1 MNWDNIKNFFTSL
14 TLEKLLPGLLILVV
28 GVLIVKLI
36 LRLLNRA
43 LDRSH
48 LDKTAFTILKAVIRV
63 GLYLIVILI
72 AAGSLGIDVTSLVAL
87 LSVVS
92 LAVSLAVQ
100 NVLSN
105 VVGGVTLLG
114 SDPFHVGD
122 YVMIGSDSGIV
133 KEIGLQYTKI
143 KGFNGELI
151 YIPNS
156 EVVSSRVCNYTVEGM
171 RRVELKFSADY
182 DSSMDLVKETILA
195 SATHPKILPD
205 PAPEVVVSEYAAS
218 SVDYLL
224 RVWVKA
230 EDFGTVKFSIME
242 QAKRNFDAAG
252 ISIPFP
258 QVDVHLKNK

>member
-1 MNWDNIKNFFTSL
+1 MNWDKIKAFFTSL
-14 TLEKLLPGLLILVV
+14 TLEKILPGLLILVV
-28 GVLIVKLI
+28 GIIVVRLI

-48 LDKTAFTILKAVIRV
+48 LDKTAFTIVKAVVKV
-63 GLYLIVILI
+63 GLYLLVILI
-72 AAGSLGIDVTSLVAL
+72 AAGSLGIDVTSLIAL

-122 YVMIGSDSGIV
+122 YVMIGADSGIV

-143 KGFNGELI
+143 QGFNGEVI

-156 EVVSSRVCNYTVEGM
+156 EVVSSRVCNYTVEGK

-195 SATHPKILPD
+195 SAQHPKILQE

-230 EDFGTVKFSIME
+230 EDFGEVKFYVME

-252 ISIPFP
+252 ISIPYP
-258 QVDVHLKNK
+258 QMDVHLKHK

>member
-1 MNWDNIKNFFTSL
+1 MNWDKIKAFFTSL
-14 TLEKLLPGLLILVV
+14 TLEKILPGLLILVV
-28 GVLIVKLI
+28 GIIVVRLI

-48 LDKTAFTILKAVIRV
+48 LDKTAFTIVKAVVKV
-63 GLYLIVILI
+63 GLYLLVILI
-72 AAGSLGIDVTSLVAL
+72 AAGSLGIDVTSLIAL

-122 YVMIGSDSGIV
+122 YVMIGADSGIV

-143 KGFNGELI
+143 QGFNGEVI

-156 EVVSSRVCNYTVEGM
+156 EVVSSRVCNYTVEGK

-195 SATHPKILPD
+195 SAQHPKILQE
-205 PAPEVVVSEYAAS
+205 PAPDVVVSEYAAS

-230 EDFGTVKFSIME
+230 EDFGEVKFYVME

-252 ISIPFP
+252 ISIPYP
-258 QVDVHLKNK
+258 QMDVHLKHK

>member
-1 MNWDNIKNFFTSL
+1 MNWDKIKTFFTSL
-14 TLEKLLPGLLILVV
+14 TLEKILPGLLILVV
-28 GVLIVKLI
+28 GIIVVWLI

-48 LDKTAFTILKAVIRV
+48 LDKTAFTIVKAVVKV
-63 GLYLIVILI
+63 GLYLLVILI
-72 AAGSLGIDVTSLVAL
+72 AAGSLGIDVTSLIAL

-122 YVMIGSDSGIV
+122 YVMIGADSGIV

-143 KGFNGELI
+143 QGFNGEVI

-156 EVVSSRVCNYTVEGM
+156 EVVSSRVCNYTVEGK

-195 SATHPKILPD
+195 SAQHPKILQE

-230 EDFGTVKFSIME
+230 EDFGEVKFFVME

-252 ISIPFP
+252 ISIPYP
-258 QVDVHLKNK
+258 QMDVHLKQK

>member
-1 MNWDNIKNFFTSL
+1 MNWDNIKTFFASL

-28 GVLIVKLI
+28 GILVVKLI
-36 LRLLNRA
+36 LRLIDRA
-43 LDRSH
+43 LDRSK
-48 LDKTAFTILKAVIRV
+48 LDKTMFTILKAILRV
-63 GLYLIVILI
+63 GLYLIVVLI
-72 AAGSLGIDVTSLVAL
+72 AAGSLGIDVTSLIAL

-92 LAVSLAVQ
+92 LAISLAVQ

-122 YVMIGSDSGIV
+122 YVMIGGDSGIV

-143 KGFNGELI
+143 KTFNGELV

-156 EVVSSRVCNYTVEGM
+156 EVVSSRICNYTVEGV

-182 DSSMDLVKETILA
+182 EADIDLVKKTLLE
-195 SATHPKILPD
+195 SANHPKILQE
-205 PAPEVVVSEYAAS
+205 PAPDAVVSEYAAS

-224 RVWVKA
+224 HIWVKA
-230 EDFGTVKFSIME
+230 EDYGEVKFAVME
-242 QAKRNFDAAG
+242 AAKRGFDAAG
-252 ISIPFP
+252 ISIPYP
-258 QVDVHLKNK
+258 QMDVHLKNS

>member
-1 MNWDNIKNFFTSL
+1 MNWEEIKSFFASL
-14 TLEKLLPGLLILVV
+14 TLQKLLPCLLILVV
-28 GVLIVKLI
+28 GILVVKLI
-36 LRLLNRA
+36 LRLVNRA
-43 LDRSH
+43 MDRSH
-48 LDKTAFTILKAVIRV
+48 VDKTAFTIVKAVVRV

-72 AAGSLGIDVTSLVAL
+72 AAGSLGIDVTSLIAL

-92 LAVSLAVQ
+92 LAISLAVQ

-114 SDPFHVGD
+114 SEPFHVGD

-143 KGFNGELI
+143 SGFNGEVI

-156 EVVSSRVCNYTVEGM
+156 EVVSSRVCNFTVAGK

-182 DSSMDLVKETILA
+182 DSSIDLVKETVLA
-195 SATHPKILPD
+195 SATHPKILQD
-205 PAPEVVVSEYAAS
+205 PPPEVVVSEYAAS

-224 RVWVKA
+224 RIWVKA
-230 EDFGTVKFSIME
+230 EDYGEVKFSIME

-258 QVDVHLKNK
+258 QMDVHLKNK

>member
-1 MNWDNIKNFFTSL
+1 MNWDKIKEFFTSL
-14 TLEKLLPGLLILVV
+14 TLEKVLPGLLILVV
-28 GVLIVKLI
+28 GVIIVKLI
-36 LRLLNRA
+36 LRLVNRA

-48 LDKTAFTILKAVIRV
+48 LDKTAFTIVKAVIKV
-63 GLYLIVILI
+63 GLYLLVILI
-72 AAGSLGIDVTSLVAL
+72 AAGSLGIDVTSLIAL

-122 YVMIGSDSGIV
+122 YVVIGSDSGIV
-133 KEIGLQYTKI
+133 KEVGLQYTKLQ
-143 KGFNGELI
+143 GFNGEVV

-156 EVVSSRVCNYTVEGM
+156 EVVSSRVCNYTVEGK

-182 DSSMDLVKETILA
+182 DSSIDLVKETILA
-195 SATHPKILPD
+195 AASHPKILQD

-230 EDFGTVKFSIME
+230 EDFGEVKFFIME

-252 ISIPFP
+252 ISIPYP
-258 QVDVHLKNK
+258 QMDVHLKQK